1 MKYTVNIYEV
11 STEKDTKLRAFA
23 AVTFGD
29 CFKVTGITVREG
41 KAGNLYV
48 SMPQYPT
55 GERGEDNKLIYSDVF
70 YPKTTDFST
79 LLRGEILEAYQN
91 REDGRNEVDL
101 EYGDTGFE
109 YYVQV
114 VNNKDLSC
122 ATKAF
127 ARLVI
132 DDVFVVNQI
141 SVKRSFA
148 GNNFVAMPSQRRMID
163 GKAEYQDIA
172 YPVTKD
178 FHDTLYG
185 DIMKRYE
192 QNLDKQRTAKEK
204 AR

>member
-11 STEKDTKLRAFA
+11 STEKDKKLRAFA

-29 CFKVTGITVREG
+29 RFKVTGITIREG
-41 KAGNLYV
+41 RSGNLYV

-55 GERGEDNKLIYSDVF
+55 GEKDEQNKPIYSDVF
-70 YPKTTDFST
+70 FPKTTDFSM
-79 LLRGEILEAYQN
+79 G
-91 REDGRNEVDL
+91 GKNEVDL
-101 EYGDTGFE
+101 TYGEEDFD

-114 VNNKDLSC
+114 VNNRDLSNT
-122 ATKAF
+122 TKAY

-132 DDVFVVNQI
+132 GDVFVVNQI

-148 GNNFVAMPSQRRMID
+148 GNNFVAMPSQRRMVE
-163 GKAEYQDIA
+163 GKAEYQDIC

-178 FHDTLYG
+178 FHDRLQG
-185 DIMKRYE
+185 DIMSQFE
-192 QNLDKQRTAKEK
+192 QNREKLRSAKEK

>member
-11 STEKDTKLRAFA
+11 STEKDKKLRAFV

-41 KAGNLYV
+41 RSGNLYV

-55 GERGEDNKLIYSDVF
+55 GERGDDNKMIYSDVF
-70 YPKTTDFST
+70 FPKTTDFST
-79 LLRGEILEAYQN
+79 LLRGEILDAYQE
-91 REDGRNEVDL
+91 RDEGRNEVDL
-101 EYGDTGFE
+101 EYGDDGFE

-114 VNNKDLSC
+114 MNNKDLSNT
-122 ATKAF
+122 TKAF

-148 GNNFVAMPSQRRMID
+148 GNNFVAMPAQKRMVD

-172 YPVTKD
+172 YPVTKE
-178 FHDTLYG
+178 FHETLYG
-185 DIMKRYE
+185 DIMKQYE
-192 QNLDKQRTAKEK
+192 LNRDKQRAAKEK